1 MTQETQAPVIEL
13 SFEAS
18 EVINQAVA
26 ITLVA
31 AKCEGISDY
40 LQALPE
46 PVMAAFRE
54 FAKAMADVEASLP
67 KIMVLPPKEATN
79 DPS

>member
-18 EVINQAVA
+18 EVIDQAVA
-26 ITLVA
+26 IALVV
-31 AKCEGISDY
+31 AKCEGIAEY

-46 PVMAAFRE
+46 PVMVAFNE
-54 FAKAMADVEASLP
+54 FAKAMEAVEVSLP
-67 KIMVLPPKEATN
+67 KITVLPPKEATN
-79 DPS
+79 D

>member
-18 EVINQAVA
+18 EVIDQAVA
-26 ITLVA
+26 LALVS
-31 AKCEGISDY
+31 AKCGGIAEY
-40 LQALPE
+40 LHDLPE

-67 KIMVLPPKEATN
+67 KIIVLPPKEATN

>member
-18 EVINQAVA
+18 EVIDQAVA
-26 ITLVA
+26 IAMVV
-31 AKCEGISDY
+31 AKCEGISAY
-40 LQALPE
+40 LHALPE
-46 PVMAAFRE
+46 PVMVAFRE
-54 FAKAMADVEASLP
+54 FAKAMEDVEASLP

-79 DPS
+79 D